1 MSLAWQER
9 PATGRCAVA
18 ISISAVV
25 LLGILVF
32 IFVRKSGLNAAHAIV
47 CSLFG
52 FFLASTSMAPSISRF
67 VTGIAEMI
75 SQIRF

>member
-1 MSLAWQER
+1 M
-9 PATGRCAVA
+9 A

-32 IFVRKSGLNAAHAIV
+32 VFVKKSGLNAVHAIV

-52 FFLASTSMAPSISRF
+52 FFLASTSMAPSINRF
-67 VTGIAEMI
+67 VTGVADMI
-75 SQIRF
+75 GQIHF